1 MAVNVLIIS
10 SAISPNGGTI
20 GKIRK
25 LITTSNGIN
34 YSIYFVCNK
43 QNIANAKEEDSFYR
57 CNGIKAFYGNYGR
70 NLFRFAL
77 DIHNVVKQ
85 EKIDIVHFYF
95 NVEHSFVLVL
105 KLLCPKTIY
114 VRSFVGYIPL
124 SGLQKRL
131 MSLVIRMVDNYIYI
145 SKYIEAMY
153 QKDFKQLKSKKGTI
167 IYNCPVNV
175 AKVSDSQERNLVL
188 YVGGLNRHKNVFL
201 LVEMMNQVVNTYRR
215 SDIIL
220 TIIGDG
226 PCREDLEKMIHEYG
240 IADNV
245 RLLGYK
251 KNIADYL
258 NKTQIYVHPA
268 TNEGFGISVV
278 EAMFMKCPC
287 MVANAS
293 ALPELVDEH
302 CGYILPPSDSTAWA
316 KQLIAMVDNP
326 SLCCRM
332 GEEASKRARKMFS
345 EEAFVHNHDNYYR
358 SLIKSN
364 HRQ

>member
-1 MAVNVLIIS
+1 M
-10 SAISPNGGTI
+10 
-20 GKIRK
+20 
-25 LITTSNGIN
+25 
-34 YSIYFVCNK
+34 
-43 QNIANAKEEDSFYR
+43 
-57 CNGIKAFYGNYGR
+57 
-70 NLFRFAL
+70 
-77 DIHNVVKQ
+77 
-85 EKIDIVHFYF
+85 
-95 NVEHSFVLVL
+95 
-105 KLLCPKTIY
+105 
-114 VRSFVGYIPL
+114 
-124 SGLQKRL
+124 
-131 MSLVIRMVDNYIYI
+131 
-145 SKYIEAMY
+145 
-153 QKDFKQLKSKKGTI
+153 
-167 IYNCPVNV
+167 NV

-332 GEEASKRARKMFS
+332 GKRP
-345 EEAFVHNHDNYYR
+345 
-358 SLIKSN
+358 LKSTKN
-364 HRQ
+364 VFGRGVCP